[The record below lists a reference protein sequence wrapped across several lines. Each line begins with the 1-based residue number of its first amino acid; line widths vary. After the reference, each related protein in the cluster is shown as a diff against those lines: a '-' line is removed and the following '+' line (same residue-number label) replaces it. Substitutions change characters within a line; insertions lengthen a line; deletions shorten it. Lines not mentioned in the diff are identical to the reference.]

1 MISHQCLFSLSVS
14 DATHELYSLL
24 ELEGALE
31 SIDFGA
37 LDPSL
42 NPGGLRLPPLS
53 NEKSDTSQTY
63 SEH

>member
-31 SIDFGA
+31 SMDFGA

-42 NPGGLRLPPLS
+42 NWRTKVS
-53 NEKSDTSQTY
+53 SSVK
-63 SEH
+63 